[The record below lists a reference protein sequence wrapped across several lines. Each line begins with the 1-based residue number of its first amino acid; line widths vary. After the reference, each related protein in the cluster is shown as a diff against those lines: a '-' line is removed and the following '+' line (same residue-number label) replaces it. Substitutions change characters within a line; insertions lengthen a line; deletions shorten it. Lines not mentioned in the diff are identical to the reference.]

1 MASVSFLHLHDPED
15 DVVPHHHHHDQTVN
29 MDSLPYWSHDFHFFS
44 SPSSDPDLH
53 PQDDGVSLPDSL
65 IINGPDLFDRRE
77 NQVNFVIDLFHQ
89 RVEQSQVISN
99 NTPNSNSNSNSG
111 NNNRTDIRN
120 DDYDD
125 VNAVDLVSDALSE
138 SGFGVI
144 EGSHEVDLGLTLGFD
159 SMDTHGSDI
168 EIDIGGGYDD
178 EDDFFVERRVSGL
191 SASEA
196 AASGF
201 SGVERFGDSQMLGF
215 RSDSDDNDEDEE
227 NVNRALTFDLNSG
240 DDYGIDDHFND
251 GYDVDAEDVSV
262 SIPLCWDSL
271 QLEDH
276 RETNED
282 FEWEEVDG
290 GVDEREVLSV
300 FVDGDDD
307 EENSVSLSI
316 TPIIGPEDAATFE
329 RAAGLGNLGWEVLL
343 NANNLETN
351 PEMDEHAEPF
361 FADRDDYIH
370 TAEYEMLFGQFTENE
385 NAFIGRPPAAKS
397 VVENLPSVV
406 VTQEDVVNNN
416 ALCAVCKDE
425 INLGEKMK
433 QLPCA
438 HRYHGDC
445 IIPWLGIRNTC
456 PVCRH
461 ELPTDDADYERR
473 RSLRAGAA
481 L

>member
-1 MASVSFLHLHDPED
+1 MASVSFLQLHEPED
-15 DVVPHHHHHDQTVN
+15 DVVNQQQQQQQHHEQTLN
-29 MDSLPYWSHDFHFFS
+29 LDSLPYWSHDIHFFS
-44 SPSSDPDLH
+44 SSSSDPDLPH
-53 PQDDGVSLPDSL
+53 QDDDVSLPDSL

-99 NTPNSNSNSNSG
+99 NTPNNNTNSNNNG
-111 NNNRTDIRN
+111 NTINN
-120 DDYDD
+120 DDDI
-125 VNAVDLVSDALSE
+125 NAVDLPSDSLNE

-144 EGSHEVDLGLTLGFD
+144 EGSHELDLGLVLGFD
-159 SMDTHGSDI
+159 SMDTNDI
-168 EIDIGGGYDD
+168 DVSGGYDD
-178 EDDFFVERRVSGL
+178 DDDFFVERRVSGL
-191 SASEA
+191 SSCEA
-196 AASGF
+196 ASSF
-201 SGVERFGDSQMLGF
+201 SGVERFGDSIRLVGF
-215 RSDSDDNDEDEE
+215 RSDSEEDEE
-227 NVNRALTFDLNSG
+227 NGALAMDLNSG
-240 DDYGIDDHFND
+240 DDYGIDDHVSD
-251 GYDVDAEDVSV
+251 GYDVDAADDDVSV

-271 QLEDH
+271 QLED
-276 RETNED
+276 RRDTNED

-290 GVDEREVLSV
+290 RVDEREVLSV
-300 FVDGDDD
+300 FVDADDD
-307 EENSVSLSI
+307 ENSVSLSI
-316 TPIIGPEDAATFE
+316 SPVIAPEDVVSFE

-351 PEMDEHAEPF
+351 PEMEENAEPF
-361 FADRDDYIH
+361 FADHDDYIY
-370 TAEYEMLFGQFTENE
+370 TAEYEMLFGQFTEND
-385 NAFIGRPPAAKS
+385 NAYIGRPPASKY

-406 VTQEDVVNNN
+406 VTQEDVVNGN

-425 INLGEKMK
+425 VNLGEKMK

-473 RSLRAGAA
+473 RSLGASGA
-481 L
+481 P

>member
-15 DVVPHHHHHDQTVN
+15 DVVHHHHHDQTLTL
-29 MDSLPYWSHDFHFFS
+29 DSLPYLSHDFYSFS
-44 SPSSDPDLH
+44 SSSSYPDL
-53 PQDDGVSLPDSL
+53 PIQEDDVSLPDSL
-65 IINGPDLFDRRE
+65 ILNGPDLFDRRE

-89 RVEQSQVISN
+89 RVEQSQVISYNTPIN
-99 NTPNSNSNSNSG
+99 NTNSG
-111 NNNRTDIRN
+111 NNNGNNISN
-120 DDYDD
+120 DDEI
-125 VNAVDLVSDALSE
+125 NAVDLVSDALTE

-144 EGSHEVDLGLTLGFD
+144 ERNHELDLGLALGID
-159 SMDTHGSDI
+159 SMDNHDSDI
-168 EIDIGGGYDD
+168 EIDIGGGYDG

-196 AASGF
+196 ASNF
-201 SGVERFGDSQMLGF
+201 TGVERFGDSIQIVGF
-215 RSDSDDNDEDEE
+215 RSDSEDDEE
-227 NVNRALTFDLNSG
+227 NENVTIDLNSG
-240 DDYGIDDHFND
+240 DDYGIDDHVND
-251 GYDVDAEDVSV
+251 DVDDAADDDDGSV
-262 SIPLCWDSL
+262 GIPLCWDSL
-271 QLEDH
+271 QLEDC

-290 GVDEREVLSV
+290 RVDEREVLSV

-307 EENSVSLSI
+307 ENSVSISI
-316 TPIIGPEDAATFE
+316 SPIIGPEDAVSFE
-329 RAAGLGNLGWEVLL
+329 RVTGLGTLGWEVLL

-351 PEMDEHAEPF
+351 PEMYENAEPF
-361 FADRDDYIH
+361 FADHDDYIY
-370 TAEYEMLFGQFTENE
+370 TAEYEMLFGQFAENE
-385 NAFIGRPPAAKS
+385 NVFIGRPPAAKY

-416 ALCAVCKDE
+416 VLCAVCKDE

-433 QLPCA
+433 QLPCT

-445 IIPWLGIRNTC
+445 IVPWLRIRNTC

-473 RSLRAGAA
+473 RSLRAGGA